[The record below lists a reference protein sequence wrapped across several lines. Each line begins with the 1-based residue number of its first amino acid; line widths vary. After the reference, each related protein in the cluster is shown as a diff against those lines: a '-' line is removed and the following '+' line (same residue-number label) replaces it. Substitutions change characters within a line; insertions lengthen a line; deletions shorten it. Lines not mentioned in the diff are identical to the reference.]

1 MLTTIKCKKVMLIF
15 IDFHIF
21 EFKEMNE
28 SLALRYR
35 SQLLLDIKMPHVLN
49 YLKCQPTRSEKKYM
63 KKYH

>member
-1 MLTTIKCKKVMLIF
+1 MLIF

-49 YLKCQPTRSEKKYM
+49 YLKCQPTRSEKNNM